1 MKSAYKSGT
10 PHLLRVG
17 GCQLDHQLI
26 REFGDNLPI
35 YRPPLTLEPFLEGES
50 IVKGEKILRTRWITP
65 HNKWSIH
72 TTYSD
77 NLRMLNLFRGG
88 PTVWLN
94 HQDAD
99 DIGVADNDWVEVFNR
114 NGVMVARAVVS
125 HRIPRGSAFS
135 YHAQDRT
142 INVPASSITKERGGI
157 HNSVTQIRVKPTH
170 MIGAY
175 AQLSWGFNYWGPVGN
190 QRDTMV
196 FIRKMKEVN
205 WAES

>member
-1 MKSAYKSGT
+1 
-10 PHLLRVG
+10 
-17 GCQLDHQLI
+17 
-26 REFGDNLPI
+26 
-35 YRPPLTLEPFLEGES
+35 
-50 IVKGEKILRTRWITP
+50 
-65 HNKWSIH
+65 
-72 TTYSD
+72 
-77 NLRMLNLFRGG
+77 MLNLFRGG

-157 HNSVTQIRVKPTH
+157 HNSVTQIRVKPTQH
-170 MIGAY
+170 DRRICT
-175 AQLSWGFNYWGPVGN
+175 AQLGFQLLGACW
-190 QRDTMV
+190 
-196 FIRKMKEVN
+196 
-205 WAES
+205 